1 MLQLSGII
9 LLIIFR
15 EIFSTKPQL
24 AVVKFYQ
31 ENKVRAAAV
40 KNAYIYSQ
48 NEKQRAAG
56 KLLSNNH
63 NLWH

>member
-9 LLIIFR
+9 LLIIFQ

-24 AVVKFYQ
+24 AEVKFYQ

-48 NEKQRAAG
+48 NEKQ
-56 KLLSNNH
+56 
-63 NLWH
+63 